1 MNDVVPLKNL
11 MNRIIFLRGHKVM
24 LDSDLAELY
33 GVETKRL
40 TEQVKRN
47 PERFPN
53 DFMYQLTNKE
63 FTILKSQ
70 FATSSLISS

>member
-1 MNDVVPLKNL
+1 MNDVVPIKNL
-11 MNRIIFLRGHKVM
+11 INKIIFLRGQKVM

-33 GVETKRL
+33 GVETRRL

-47 PERFPN
+47 SERFPK

-63 FTILKSQ
+63 VTVLKSQ
-70 FATSSLISS
+70 FATSSWGG

>member
-1 MNDVVPLKNL
+1 MNDVVPIKNL
-11 MNRIIFLRGHKVM
+11 INKIIFLRGQKVM

-33 GVETKRL
+33 GVETRRL

-47 PERFPN
+47 SERFPK

-63 FTILKSQ
+63 VTILKSQ
-70 FATSSLISS
+70 FATSSWGG